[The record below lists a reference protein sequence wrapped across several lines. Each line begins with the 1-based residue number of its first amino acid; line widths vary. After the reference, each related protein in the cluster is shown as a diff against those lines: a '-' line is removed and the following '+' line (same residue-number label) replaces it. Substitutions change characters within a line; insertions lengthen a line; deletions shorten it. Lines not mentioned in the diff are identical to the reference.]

1 VETAFHVE
9 LTELPILSSFR
20 ADDLTVVTEDLIV
33 FQNRMLQEVRLPLL
47 TSISV
52 LDVGLNDVLTV
63 LELSSLGDSDW
74 TAFVLGNPLLCA
86 SGAPI
91 LGAKPPVCT
100 ADLRGDACN

>member
-1 VETAFHVE
+1 METARHVE
-9 LTELPILSSFR
+9 LNDLSIVSSFR
-20 ADDLTVVTEDLIV
+20 AGGLTAVTEDVIV
-33 FQNRMLQEVRLPLL
+33 FQNRTLQQGRLPLL
-47 TSISV
+47 ASISV

-63 LELSSLGDSDW
+63 LDLSSLGDSGW

-86 SGAPI
+86 SGVPI